1 VEGLPTNREL
11 IGLINT
17 SALIANDRRNL
28 LLELNPS
35 YSWVSKSRAR
45 GTIHRMTFPAPVP
58 EIPAANVDQAA
69 TYYVNTLG
77 FTFDW
82 GDDQG
87 GIAGISRGNCR
98 LFITNQSF
106 RESYGNI
113 GPILFWLNLDSKAE
127 VDELFAQWKAAQ
139 AKIVSEPE
147 DKPWKLREFMA
158 ADLDANL
165 IRVFYDFRGDT

>member
-1 VEGLPTNREL
+1 MRRYKGANAISEKPTARRDGFRMANREL

-35 YSWVSKSRAR
+35 SSWVSKPRAG

-58 EIPAANVDQAA
+58 EIPAANVDKAA
-69 TYYVNTLG
+69 AYYVNTLG
-77 FTFDW
+77 FTSGW

-106 RESYGNI
+106 RD
-113 GPILFWLNLDSKAE
+113 PH
-127 VDELFAQWKAAQ
+127 
-139 AKIVSEPE
+139 
-147 DKPWKLREFMA
+147 
-158 ADLDANL
+158 
-165 IRVFYDFRGDT
+165 